1 MLCQIEATFIIK
13 ENIMENTTNVEQQS
27 EALTELEEI
36 VKKWVVMSRWK
47 KDLEFYEELR
57 QKVANG

>member
-1 MLCQIEATFIIK
+1 VNFIIK
-13 ENIMENTTNVEQQS
+13 EITVENKSIADQQI
-27 EALTELEEI
+27 EALAEIEEI
-36 VKKWVVMSRWK
+36 VKKWVVMSKWK

>member
-1 MLCQIEATFIIK
+1 MTFIIK